1 LFYILP
7 YCNIPCTSP
16 SECAWWY
23 TSNEVTDG
31 WIIRAD
37 YLYICSLLS
46 GGKNVLWEGLLIEM
60 SNVDLVLLDVLLSD
74 STLLVGVSLDG
85 LDLLDRLAF

>member
-1 LFYILP
+1 
-7 YCNIPCTSP
+7 
-16 SECAWWY
+16 
-23 TSNEVTDG
+23 
-31 WIIRAD
+31 
-37 YLYICSLLS
+37 LLS
-46 GGKNVLWEGLLIEM
+46 GEKIVLWEGLLIEM